1 MKIQLLLN
9 KKGVTLIELLVG
21 LVISGLVVAGIY
33 RVFIAQTRAY
43 AIQDQV
49 VEVQQNIRIAMELLL
64 RDLRMAGFD
73 DDNVNSP
80 ITIANPIVYPVAANS
95 VAVIYEQYNT
105 TTLQYETHT
114 VSYSRDAVNSRLDR
128 QLTINN
134 VAGPL
139 EHILDNVN
147 ALNLTYG
154 VDTNDDG
161 TADTNP
167 ADGTIWWTA
176 GAVGTAKVVAIRVQL
191 TARPDP
197 TNPDV
202 QSMVSPRTLDSTVTL
217 RNLSLIRLN

>member
-9 KKGVTLIELLVG
+9 KKGITLIELLVV
-21 LVISGLVVAGIY
+21 LVISGLIVAGIY

-43 AIQDQV
+43 TVQDQV
-49 VEVQQNIRIAMELLL
+49 VEVQQNIRNAMELLL

-73 DDNVNSP
+73 DDNPNSP

-95 VAVIYEQYNT
+95 VTVIYEQYNT

-114 VSYSRDAVNSRLDR
+114 VSYLRDAVNSRLDR

-139 EHILDNVN
+139 EHILDNVD
-147 ALNLTYG
+147 ALNFTYG

-161 TADTNP
+161 TIDNWLA
-167 ADGTIWWTA
+167 A
-176 GAVGTAKVVAIRVQL
+176 GAVGTARVVAIRILL
-191 TARPDP
+191 TAKPDQ

-202 QSMVSPRTLDSTVTL
+202 QSMVSPRTLDSMVTL
-217 RNLSLIRLN
+217 RNLSLIRFN

>member
-9 KKGVTLIELLVG
+9 KKGVTLIELLVV
-21 LVISGLVVAGIY
+21 LVISGLIVAGIY

-43 AIQDQV
+43 TVQDQV
-49 VEVQQNIRIAMELLL
+49 VEVQQNIRNAMELLL

-73 DDNVNSP
+73 DDNPNSP

-95 VAVIYEQYNT
+95 VTVIYEQYNT

-114 VSYSRDAVNSRLDR
+114 VSYLRDAVNSRLDR

-139 EHILDNVN
+139 EHILDNVD
-147 ALNLTYG
+147 ALNFTYG

-161 TADTNP
+161 TIDNWLA
-167 ADGTIWWTA
+167 A
-176 GAVGTAKVVAIRVQL
+176 GAVGTARVVAIRVLL
-191 TARPDP
+191 TAKPDQ

>member
-9 KKGVTLIELLVG
+9 KKGITLIELLVV
-21 LVISGLVVAGIY
+21 LVISGLIVAGIY

-43 AIQDQV
+43 TVQDQV
-49 VEVQQNIRIAMELLL
+49 VEVQQNIRNAMELLL

-73 DDNVNSP
+73 DDNPNSP
-80 ITIANPIVYPVAANS
+80 ITIANPIVYPVTASS
-95 VAVIYEQYNT
+95 VTVIYEHYNT

-114 VSYSRDAVNSRLDR
+114 VFYSRDVVNSTLDR

-139 EHILDNVN
+139 EHILENVD

-161 TADTNP
+161 TIDNWLA
-167 ADGTIWWTA
+167 A
-176 GAVGTAKVVAIRVQL
+176 GVVGTARVVAIRILL
-191 TARPDP
+191 TAKPDQ

-202 QSMVSPRTLDSTVTL
+202 QTMVSPRTLDSTVTL
-217 RNLSLIRLN
+217 RNLSLIRFN